1 MKGSAATPDENEALN
16 SMAMN
21 NSYHHTT
28 KRAAAEAN
36 VINSYCRVP
45 VSQHSF
51 FFQTQLRLKMQK
63 KENLLMS
70 GTMPNF
76 NIQDIAQ
83 KARGVS
89 QKVQ

>member
-36 VINSYCRVP
+36 VINSYFRVP

-51 FFQTQLRLKMQK
+51 FSDSAPLEDAE

-76 NIQDIAQ
+76 NIQDITQ